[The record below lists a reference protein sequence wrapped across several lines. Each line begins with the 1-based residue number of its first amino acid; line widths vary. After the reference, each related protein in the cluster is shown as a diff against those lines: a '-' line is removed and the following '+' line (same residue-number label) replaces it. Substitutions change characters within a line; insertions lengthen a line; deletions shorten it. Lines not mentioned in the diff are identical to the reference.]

1 MTIKDF
7 LTDGPG
13 TRAGQQGAKLLAA
26 VNKNAQTGDAG
37 HIHGRTLRRGRS
49 PHSRQSRMPL
59 NCPVGLP
66 GQAAEVFTSAYG
78 LIRSP
83 VGIIHSAAFDTPSN
97 GPDYI
102 ESNAVHRRHPTFR
115 AGSPRGKNTPRRR
128 DRSLHR
134 RFELSSLAARSLR
147 CGTKLWPPGLPARPN
162 GCIAP

>member
-7 LTDGPG
+7 LIGGPG

-26 VNKNAQTGDAG
+26 VNKNAQTGDAV
-37 HIHGRTLRRGRS
+37 HIRRRARLSGRT
-49 PHSRQSRMPL
+49 PHSSQSRIAL

-78 LIRSP
+78 LVRSP
-83 VGIIHSAAFDTPSN
+83 VGIIHSAAFNTPSN

-115 AGSPRGKNTPRRR
+115 AGSPRGENTPRRR

-134 RFELSSLAARSLR
+134 RFELSSLPAQSLR
-147 CGTKLWPPGLPARPN
+147 CSTKLWPPGLPARPD

>member
-13 TRAGQQGAKLLAA
+13 TRAGPQGAKLLAA
-26 VNKNAQTGDAG
+26 VNRDAQTGDAG
-37 HIHGRTLRRGRS
+37 HIHGRASRRGRW

-83 VGIIHSAAFDTPSN
+83 VGIIHSAAFNTPSN

-115 AGSPRGKNTPRRR
+115 AGSPRGDNTSRRR

-134 RFELSSLAARSLR
+134 RFESSSLPAQSLR
-147 CGTKLWPPGLPARPN
+147 CGTKLWPPGLPVRPD